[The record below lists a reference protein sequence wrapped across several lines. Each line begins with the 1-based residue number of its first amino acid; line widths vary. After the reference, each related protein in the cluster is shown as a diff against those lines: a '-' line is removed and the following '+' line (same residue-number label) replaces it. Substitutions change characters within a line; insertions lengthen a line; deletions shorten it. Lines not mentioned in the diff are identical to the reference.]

1 MKQTLKRFIPLVLI
15 LLLMA
20 AAMIPEKIQER
31 KFQTF
36 GEPLFSHALPE
47 GSKLISQDAGKDDSG
62 GITAALLLQTSL
74 TSQELELFY
83 GDTAYPPAEEGQSV
97 TLQAKALTE
106 SDLETL
112 QKAEL
117 YEEDAEYQ
125 FVYLYSK

>member
-47 GSKLISQDAGKDDSG
+47 GSKLMGYNTSQLIELPVMVTVMALMTLPALFKGKLRRWQG
-62 GITAALLLQTSL
+62 VALLGIYAAFVLLQVL
-74 TSQELELFY
+74 I
-83 GDTAYPPAEEGQSV
+83 
-97 TLQAKALTE
+97 AL
-106 SDLETL
+106 
-112 QKAEL
+112 KI
-117 YEEDAEYQ
+117 
-125 FVYLYSK
+125 V